1 RVHRDRSFLYVM
13 HTRQPIYTLFP
24 YTTLFRSFLDANYFN
39 KRFYFN
45 NEVADLPKVKI
56 TFSNNYTKGKLF
68 IENININKDISD
80 VNISFALGVFVVDR
94 SYLSN
99 DENYLVFEIYDSNVV
114 QQYKFNDID
123 DLCTQT
129 SELDDYTLQIDKSIE
144 IPLHGTL
151 LV

>member
-1 RVHRDRSFLYVM
+1 KYAICHYLIIFKLRRA
-13 HTRQPIYTLFP
+13 
-24 YTTLFRSFLDANYFN
+24 FLDANYFN
-39 KRFYFN
+39 KRLYFN

-99 DENYLVFEIYDSNVV
+99 YENYLVFEIHDSNVFRNY
-114 QQYKFNDID
+114 QY
-123 DLCTQT
+123 T
-129 SELDDYTLQIDKSIE
+129 
-144 IPLHGTL
+144 
-151 LV
+151 